1 MRHLGNL
8 GISKILFC
16 LDLARTN
23 QTLFCEHQFQN
34 LRAKEIGQQYPTCL
48 INKNSAM

>member
-16 LDLARTN
+16 LDLERTI
-23 QTLFCEHQFQN
+23 QTVSCEHQSQN

-48 INKNSAM
+48 SN